1 MENIRNGNKTKEA
14 IKVMRAYLEGA
25 IIQIRGNSIDD
36 WTDCDPNP
44 EWDWMHYQ
52 YRIKPKAN
60 YRACKNAREL
70 YNLIQEHG
78 SWIVK
83 KFEDTFMQISLIN
96 DMTPYQL
103 WFDNYTFADGSPIG
117 IRDDKDGD

>member
-1 MENIRNGNKTKEA
+1 MENVRNNNKTKEA
-14 IKVMRAYLEGA
+14 IKIMTAYLEGA
-25 IIQIRGNSIDD
+25 PIQLRGGVFDD
-36 WTDCDPNP
+36 WEDCSPNP
-44 EWDWMHYQ
+44 EWDWMHYE
-52 YRIKPKAN
+52 YRIKAKHK

-70 YNLIQEHG
+70 YSLIQEHG

-117 IRDDKDGD
+117 VRDNKYGD